1 MHARAVG
8 VSSSVSNDSC
18 FLSTPRRFVSGL
30 PVAAAVVPVSS
41 ATPTCVFLA
50 AVDPPGTSGM
60 AAAVVAVLV
69 LRMPLIAVERPA
81 GADVVAGFES
91 SCSVAPQSRFHQPTA
106 IGWLGSRVVSVLLDS
121 GAVGPGFKSQPRRCR
136 VTVLGKLFTPTVPLF
151 TKLQKW

>member
-1 MHARAVG
+1 MHALAVG

-30 PVAAAVVPVSS
+30 PVAAAAVSVSS
-41 ATPTCVFLA
+41 ATPTCVFVA

-91 SCSVAPQSRFHQPTA
+91 SCSVASQSHFHQPTA
-106 IGWLGSRVVSVLLDS
+106 IGWLGSRVVSVLDS
-121 GAVGPGFKSQPRRCR
+121 GAVGPGFKSQPRCCR

-151 TKLQKW
+151 TKQQKW